1 MSLDSQPK
9 NPLNMNYLLAALSSS
24 KQTRPRG
31 AIRPAE
37 TRNMR
42 RCSPPSSL
50 FIWSDGTIAALTS
63 LPSVHYSFSPS
74 LMEKVIIAPSILAAD
89 FSRLAEEI
97 HRVEAA
103 GADWIH
109 CDIMDG
115 HFVDN
120 ISFGPDVVQRVRKE
134 TSLPLDVHLMIEHA
148 NRYVPRFIKAGANS
162 ITVHVEPEAEHD
174 VWKTLHEI
182 QHAGCRVGLTLNPET
197 PLETIEPFLGK
208 FDMLL
213 VMTVHPGFGGQPFR
227 ADQMEKVRRA
237 AKWNQSRE
245 HKIDIEVDGGIVP
258 KTARISVE
266 NGANVLVAGTSIFRS
281 DDYAKA
287 IRELRGE

>member
-1 MSLDSQPK
+1 MGK
-9 NPLNMNYLLAALSSS
+9 
-24 KQTRPRG
+24 
-31 AIRPAE
+31 I
-37 TRNMR
+37 
-42 RCSPPSSL
+42 
-50 FIWSDGTIAALTS
+50 
-63 LPSVHYSFSPS
+63 
-74 LMEKVIIAPSILAAD
+74 IIAPSILAAD

-120 ISFGPDVVQRVRKE
+120 ISFGPDVVRLVRKE

-148 NRYVPRFIKAGANS
+148 DHYVPRFVKAGANS
-162 ITVHVEPEAEHD
+162 ITVHVEPEAKHD
-174 VWKTLHEI
+174 VLETLRKI
-182 QHAGCRVGLTLNPET
+182 RDAGCRAGLTLNPET
-197 PLETIEPFLGK
+197 PIEMIEPFVGK

-237 AKWNQSRE
+237 AKWNEARK
-245 HKIDIEVDGGIVP
+245 HKIDIEVDGGINP
-258 KTARISVE
+258 ETARISIE
-266 NGANVLVAGTSIFRS
+266 YGANVRVAGTSIFHS